1 MAKSDVE
8 ILTEE
13 KLAKG
18 GVLAKLYFDMQ
29 HKQSDQLQPLLV
41 ELINEHLL
49 KEKGVIYCFGAVEEP
64 MDQNGIFITSAS
76 LTMLFENFFP
86 LVTIALNY
94 APAGIEILRPNKE
107 ISFKVSELQSLLMDL
122 SQVSVNYSK
131 YIAEHV
137 LKPEDMA
144 DVDKRLAQRLELGK
158 KLLEKKD
165 EKKD

>member
-1 MAKSDVE
+1 
-8 ILTEE
+8 
-13 KLAKG
+13 
-18 GVLAKLYFDMQ
+18 
-29 HKQSDQLQPLLV
+29 
-41 ELINEHLL
+41 
-49 KEKGVIYCFGAVEEP
+49 
-64 MDQNGIFITSAS
+64 
-76 LTMLFENFFP
+76 
-86 LVTIALNY
+86 
-94 APAGIEILRPNKE
+94 
-107 ISFKVSELQSLLMDL
+107 MDL

>member
-49 KEKGVIYCFGAVEEP
+49 KEKGVIYCYGAVEEP
-64 MDQNGIFITSAS
+64 MEQNGIFITSAS

-86 LVTIALNY
+86 LVNIALNY

-144 DVDKRLAQRLELGK
+144 DVDQRLTQRLELGK

-165 EKKD
+165 DKKA

>member
-13 KLAKG
+13 KISKG

-29 HKQSDQLQPLLV
+29 HKEGDKLQPLLV

-49 KEKGVIYCFGAVEEP
+49 KEKGVIYCYGAIEEP
-64 MDQNGIFITSAS
+64 MEQGGISITSAA
-76 LTMLFENFFP
+76 LTMLFESFMP
-86 LVTIALNY
+86 LVNVAFNY
-94 APAGIEILRPNKE
+94 APAGIEILKPNKE
-107 ISFKVSELQSLLMDL
+107 MTFKISDLQSLLMDL

-137 LKPEDMA
+137 LKPEDMVG
-144 DVDKRLAQRLELGK
+144 VDEMLTRRLALGK
-158 KLLEKKD
+158 KLIEKKD
-165 EKKD
+165 DKKA

>member
-49 KEKGVIYCFGAVEEP
+49 KEKGVIYCFGAIEEP
-64 MDQNGIFITSAS
+64 LED
-76 LTMLFENFFP
+76 
-86 LVTIALNY
+86 
-94 APAGIEILRPNKE
+94 RK
-107 ISFKVSELQSLLMDL
+107 
-122 SQVSVNYSK
+122 SV
-131 YIAEHV
+131 V
-137 LKPEDMA
+137 
-144 DVDKRLAQRLELGK
+144 
-158 KLLEKKD
+158 
-165 EKKD
+165 

>member
-1 MAKSDVE
+1 MARSDVD

-13 KLAKG
+13 KVAKG
-18 GVLAKLYFDMQ
+18 GILAKLYFDMQ
-29 HKQSDQLQPLLV
+29 HKDGAMLQPLLV

-49 KEKGVIYCFGAVEEP
+49 KEKGVIYCFGAIEEP
-64 MDQNGIFITSAS
+64 LEKDGMAITSAS
-76 LTMLFENFFP
+76 LTMLFDSFFP
-86 LVTIALNY
+86 LVNVAFNY
-94 APAGIEILRPNKE
+94 TPAGIEILKPNKE
-107 ISFKVSELQSLLMDL
+107 MTFKVSELQSLLMDL